1 MVPVSQE
8 TIRTAK
14 PINKITK
21 IDLHDSDTP
30 YSVNQVR
37 ASIVNYMPR
46 PGAMSTDKLR
56 PCTKKLLEH
65 PTPHKP
71 NENQGKCLLLFELRN
86 KKFSIEDGEAARAE
100 I

>member
-1 MVPVSQE
+1 MIYKCIEATGAYFCHLIHIGAVPVSDE
-8 TIRTAK
+8 TIRTVK
-14 PINKITK
+14 PINKVAK

-46 PGAMSTDKLR
+46 PGAMSSDKLR
-56 PCTKKLLEH
+56 PNTKRLLEQ

-71 NENQGKCLLLFELRN
+71 SENMSKWF
-86 KKFSIEDGEAARAE
+86 
-100 I
+100 